1 MSITSFYFLIFYAFI
16 LFIYYN
22 VPKWM
27 QWSVLLAASLFY
39 FLTSGNSILILYP
52 LTATAISHFGIRTIV
67 RIESDREELKRKGK
81 NPDFI
86 KRNVLCATVI
96 GILIFLI
103 TFKYIN
109 FVINTINGIGNFWG
123 RNTVLFPVV
132 NWLVPL
138 GISYYSLS
146 LIGYVADVYFGI
158 AKPENNF
165 GKLAVY
171 GMYFPVMISGP
182 ILKYREDGEQFFQP
196 HFFDYTHVTR
206 GMQRMLWGYFKKL
219 IISERMAII
228 VNTVYGNYADYPG
241 GYIWIGTICFAF
253 QLYTDFSGCM
263 DIVLGMS
270 ETFGIR
276 LPENF
281 ERPFFS
287 KNISEYWRRWHI
299 TLGIWMKEYVFYP
312 LLRTSFFIKFGK
324 KLRKCFGKKWGKQ
337 LTTFTAMFFLWF
349 TVGIWHGGSWKYII
363 GSGLL
368 HWFYIV
374 CGEISSPWTDKVM
387 YKLHLKDESFVMKLF
402 RIFRTFFLVNIGF
415 VFFRAASVS
424 DAVKMLR
431 AATVNNVVDII
442 NGGFLQLGLDWIE
455 IVISIMALFLLFM
468 ISLMQRN
475 GSVRDR
481 VADRNIFQRWV
492 IWYALLF
499 MVILLG
505 YYGPG
510 YTAAEFIYQGF

>member
-1 MSITSFYFLIFYAFI
+1 
-16 LFIYYN
+16 
-22 VPKWM
+22 M

-324 KLRKCFGKKWGKQ
+324 KLRKCFGKN
-337 LTTFTAMFFLWF
+337 
-349 TVGIWHGGSWKYII
+349 
-363 GSGLL
+363 
-368 HWFYIV
+368 
-374 CGEISSPWTDKVM
+374 GESS
-387 YKLHLKDESFVMKLF
+387 
-402 RIFRTFFLVNIGF
+402 
-415 VFFRAASVS
+415 
-424 DAVKMLR
+424 
-431 AATVNNVVDII
+431 
-442 NGGFLQLGLDWIE
+442 
-455 IVISIMALFLLFM
+455 
-468 ISLMQRN
+468 
-475 GSVRDR
+475 
-481 VADRNIFQRWV
+481 
-492 IWYALLF
+492 
-499 MVILLG
+499 
-505 YYGPG
+505 
-510 YTAAEFIYQGF
+510 